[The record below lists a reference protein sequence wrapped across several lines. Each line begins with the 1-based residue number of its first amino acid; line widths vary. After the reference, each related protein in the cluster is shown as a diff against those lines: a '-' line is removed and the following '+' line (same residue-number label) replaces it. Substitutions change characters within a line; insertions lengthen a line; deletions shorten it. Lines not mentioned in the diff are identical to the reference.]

1 MNQLAAPDGVV
12 TFADGLPG
20 FESSR
25 RYVLVVSPELE
36 PFTLIQGIDTDGP
49 SFVAI
54 DPRRIEDGY
63 PVALTRMDLMRLGAE
78 RSQPL
83 LWLSIVADRGDGTA
97 TANLRAPIVINP
109 ATMRGIQLIAVES
122 RFQIDPPLQAA

>member
-1 MNQLAAPDGVV
+1 MNEFSAPDGVV

-25 RYVLVVSPELE
+25 RYVLVVSPELA
-36 PFTLIQGIDTDGP
+36 PFTLIQGIDPEGP
-49 SFVAI
+49 SFVGI
-54 DPRRIEDGY
+54 DPRVIEDNY
-63 PVALTRMDLMRLGAE
+63 PVALDRMDLMRLGAD
-78 RSQPL
+78 RGQAL

-122 RFQIDPPLQAA
+122 RFQIDHPLQAA